1 MALSENEF
9 DTPDLTNKLRN
20 LLLVADFANCAK
32 LVVSRP
38 GWAVYAFVIQQKDQN
53 YIATLARRAARWGRK
68 ATAFHQILNC
78 KYWTVERK

>member
-38 GWAVYAFVIQQKDQN
+38 G
-53 YIATLARRAARWGRK
+53 
-68 ATAFHQILNC
+68 
-78 KYWTVERK
+78 